1 MTIRHDVCSET
12 CLKLRRTTAIVQFK
26 IAERNLKD
34 GYKICRVEMSLDE
47 LKKLK
52 EELIRC
58 GENL

>member
-1 MTIRHDVCSET
+1 M
-12 CLKLRRTTAIVQFK
+12 KLRRTTAIVQFK
-26 IAERNLKD
+26 IAERSQKE
-34 GYKICRVEMSLDE
+34 GFKICRVEMSLEE

>member
-26 IAERNLKD
+26 IAESNN
-34 GYKICRVEMSLDE
+34 GFKICRVEMSLEE

-52 EELIRC
+52 DELIRC
-58 GENL
+58 GDNL